1 MTCAECREAFSAYA
15 DDALSADA
23 RGVVETH
30 LAGCADCRRE
40 WQRFFATVDLLH
52 IVEPERAPAGF
63 VDRVVAAARPLPW
76 YRRLARGLLVPWT
89 VKLPVEAA
97 AIVMVAGLAVLIFQ
111 RSPELQRAAAPA
123 EMASESGTLMAK
135 TAPDAS
141 KDVAQAP
148 EVRAQELIAPRLAD
162 SRNLEG
168 AKPDAGRSEEQA
180 PPIAQQQAQ
189 EPVAARRQ
197 QYSEQAALPPPVAAP
212 PPAAA
217 PPTAAAPPPATA
229 KSAPAATRPAATA
242 ESPEP
247 RAKRTDKLAQEA
259 ERDTGAGFLSAR
271 EGKTE
276 DARSQVQRLTVRAAP
291 AAVELSL
298 AVTDR
303 AAAEREIATAVERLG
318 GAMVT
323 PAPGT
328 LEIMVPNRAFAALT
342 GDLTRIGTLRIERQ
356 PAELPDSVRI
366 TLRLTD

>member
-76 YRRLARGLLVPWT
+76 YRRLARDLLVPWT

-148 EVRAQELIAPRLAD
+148 EFRAQELIAPRLAD

-168 AKPDAGRSEEQA
+168 AKPDAGRSEVQA
-180 PPIAQQQAQ
+180 PRIAQQQAQ

-197 QYSEQAALPPPVAAP
+197 QYSEQAAPPPP
-212 PPAAA
+212 
-217 PPTAAAPPPATA
+217 AAAPPPATA

-247 RAKRTDKLAQEA
+247 RAKRTDKLATEA
-259 ERDTGAGFLSAR
+259 ERDAGAGFLSAR

-291 AAVELSL
+291 VAVELSL

>member
-141 KDVAQAP
+141 KNVAQAP
-148 EVRAQELIAPRLAD
+148 EFRAQELIAPTLAD

-168 AKPDAGRSEEQA
+168 AKPDAGRSEGQA

-197 QYSEQAALPPPVAAP
+197 QYSEQAAPPPP
-212 PPAAA
+212 
-217 PPTAAAPPPATA
+217 AAAPPPATA

-259 ERDTGAGFLSAR
+259 ERDAGAGFLSAR

>member
-148 EVRAQELIAPRLAD
+148 EVRAQELIAPTLAD

-168 AKPDAGRSEEQA
+168 AKPDAGRSEVQA

-197 QYSEQAALPPPVAAP
+197 QYSEQAAPPPP
-212 PPAAA
+212 
-217 PPTAAAPPPATA
+217 AAAPPPATA

-259 ERDTGAGFLSAR
+259 ERDAGAGFLSAR

-303 AAAEREIATAVERLG
+303 TAAEREIATAVERLG